1 MSLMKNYTLEYTLSR
16 INNNI
21 KTMLVKNKNK
31 NSFNL
36 LE

>member
-1 MSLMKNYTLEYTLSR
+1 MKNYTLEYSLSI

>member
-1 MSLMKNYTLEYTLSR
+1 MKNYTLEYTLSR